1 MLLSSYIQMYNIPN
15 ILFLQADYKYKRMN
29 KLQTAGHD
37 MFSVLEEKHVICNTY
52 SNENINLNLPILL
65 LS

>member
-15 ILFLQADYKYKRMN
+15 ILFLQADYNYKRMN

-37 MFSVLEEKHVICNTY
+37 MFSVLEEKRVICNT
-52 SNENINLNLPILL
+52 
-65 LS
+65 